1 MLKKNGFFVVLETPT
16 IYFPRNSHC
25 GWFYDW
31 LPFSVSFTLLKRKL
45 LLEKRKLLPD
55 KDYKDFIFKY
65 TSDTEILN
73 SGACFRGVSISE
85 ITPEKEKFEIVKL
98 PESIIKLEI
107 LYPLCKPIKELSK
120 IRKFVFIFVKVLKIF
135 IPTYYLLPQYNLVI
149 RKL

>member
-1 MLKKNGFFVVLETPT
+1 M
-16 IYFPRNSHC
+16 
-25 GWFYDW
+25 
-31 LPFSVSFTLLKRKL
+31 PFSVSVMLL
-45 LLEKRKLLPD
+45 KRKLLPD
-55 KDYKDFIFKY
+55 KDYKDFISKY

-107 LYPLCKPIKELSK
+107 LYPHCKPIKELSK

-135 IPTYYLLPQYNLVI
+135 IPTYYFLPQYNLVI